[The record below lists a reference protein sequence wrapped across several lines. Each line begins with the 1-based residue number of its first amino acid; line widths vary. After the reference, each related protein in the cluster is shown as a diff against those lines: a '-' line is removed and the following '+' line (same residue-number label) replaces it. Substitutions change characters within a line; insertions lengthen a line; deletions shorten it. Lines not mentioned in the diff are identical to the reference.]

1 MKRLFLATLASL
13 MTLTAAQ
20 ADECDGLAAST
31 CYYLHK
37 AERSLQPQ
45 PSHDYRTDFI
55 CRIPDISGHTNMYAF
70 HTNTR
75 NQDGSA
81 GGTFVETGYERDG
94 HLIAAPA
101 GNRPIWIWSGSTLIQ
116 RVDPSW
122 MIQTSPSGKA
132 ALLHKGVVV
141 GSGNCDYNHAPTAS
155 TVGDQG
161 EP

>member
-1 MKRLFLATLASL
+1 MITEPTS
-13 MTLTAAQ
+13 
-20 ADECDGLAAST
+20 S
-31 CYYLHK
+31 
-37 AERSLQPQ
+37 AE
-45 PSHDYRTDFI
+45 F
-55 CRIPDISGHTNMYAF
+55 RISSGHTNMYAF

-75 NQDGSA
+75 NQEGSA

-122 MIQTSPSGKA
+122 MIQTSPSGKS

-141 GSGNCDYNHAPTAS
+141 GSGSCDYDHAPTAS